1 MTSEILL
8 RLQQVLPS
16 DAISTDSDL
25 LSQRA
30 MDHGEAPSSPAAVLV
45 RPRTTQEVSAIME
58 VACELDIPVVP
69 QGALTGLAGGANS
82 SAGCVLLSLENMN
95 QIVRIDPVDQTATV
109 QAGVITQHLAQAVAA
124 VGMFYPPDP
133 ASHATSQIG
142 GNIATNAGGMHC
154 VKYGVTRDFVRGLEV
169 VLANGEVIRT
179 GQATVKGV
187 AGLDLTG
194 LMVGSEGTLG
204 IITEATLGL
213 IPQPGPKRGLLATF
227 PNTAT
232 AMHGANLVVGSPQRP
247 ATVEFIDSTVIG
259 AINAYR
265 PEVALPEGA
274 QGVLIVLTDSLCG
287 AEQDLAA
294 YRKLL
299 EQAGAEQIITAHD
312 EDEVAQIMA
321 ARRLLNPA
329 MRKLRGDS
337 LDEDVAVP
345 RSKLPQ
351 LLAELEKLASELNL
365 PIGTAGHIGDGNLHP
380 VIAYDSSDDDQARR
394 AQAGHLRIMELALD
408 LGGTITGEHGIG
420 LAKREMLEPELG
432 RGLLRIQQQIKDALD
447 PKGISNP
454 GKKL

>member
-1 MTSEILL
+1 MSSEILL
-8 RLQQVLPS
+8 RLQQILPS
-16 DAISTDSDL
+16 DAIVTEASL
-25 LSQRA
+25 LSQRLT
-30 MDHGEAPSSPAAVLV
+30 DHGEAPSGNPVVLV
-45 RPRTTQEVSAIME
+45 KPSSTAEVSNVMRA
-58 VACELDIPVVP
+58 AWELDVPVVP
-69 QGALTGLAGGANS
+69 QGALTGLAGGANAS
-82 SAGCVLLSLENMN
+82 TDCVLLSLENLN

-109 QAGVITQHLAQAVAA
+109 QAGVITKTLADAALA

-169 VLANGEVIRT
+169 VLADGEVIRT

-204 IITEATLGL
+204 VITEATLGL
-213 IPQPGPKRGLLATF
+213 IPQPGPKQGLLATF
-227 PNTAT
+227 ADTAA
-232 AMHGANLVVGSPQRP
+232 AMHGANLVVGCRQRP
-247 ATVEFIDSTVIG
+247 ATVEFIDATVIG
-259 AINAYR
+259 AINSYQ
-265 PEVALPEGA
+265 PSVALPAGA
-274 QGVLIVLTDSLCG
+274 QGVLIVLTDSQCG
-287 AEQDLAA
+287 AEQDLDV
-294 YRKLL
+294 YSKLL
-299 EQAGAEQIITAHD
+299 REAGATQITAAHN

-329 MRKLRGDS
+329 MRQLRGDS

-351 LLAELEKLASELNL
+351 LLAELELLAEELQL

-380 VIAYDSSDDDQARR
+380 VIAYDSSDADQAHR
-394 AQAGHLRIMELALD
+394 AHAGHLRIMQLAID

-432 RGLLRIQQQIKDALD
+432 EPLLGIQRAIKQVFD
-447 PKGISNP
+447 PKGILNP